1 MKKTM
6 VRLFSIFALIA
17 MVFTLVSCKGAPENG
32 SQDKEA
38 FEEAG
43 YTVEVQTGA
52 IADGAGA
59 LLGLDGVNE
68 MVTAY
73 KDGKMFSAIL
83 FDNEDYAE
91 DGYNKLK
98 NINDD
103 SSYIEMNDN
112 WVYSG
117 TSGTD
122 DAKEIFE

>member
-6 VRLFSIFALIA
+6 FRLFSVFALIA

-32 SQDKEA
+32 SQAKEA
-38 FEEAG
+38 LEEAG

-98 NINDD
+98 SINDD

-122 DAKEIFE
+122 DAKEIFD